1 MKGLDKII
9 ERIRADAMAEI
20 DAIRAEGE
28 VKAAEITAGYAAQAE
43 EASRTEA
50 EKSRLA
56 VQTLAERGSRADAM
70 DQSKAVLAAKQQCID
85 EAFDLAANKL
95 RSLPREEYVAVL
107 AGLAAA
113 AGVGD
118 EELVLSAADAAEI
131 GAQVVQK
138 ANALKSGAAFTLSAE
153 TRELEGGLIL
163 KRGDVEVNCAFA
175 TQLRLLRQTMAADV
189 AAILFS

>member
-9 ERIRADAMAEI
+9 ERIRADAAAEI

-28 VKAAEITAGYAAQAE
+28 AKAAEMTAGYAAQAE

-50 EKSRLA
+50 EKTRLA
-56 VQTLAERGSRADAM
+56 AQALAERGNRADAM
-70 DQSKAVLAAKQQCID
+70 DQSKALLAAKQECID
-85 EAFDLAANKL
+85 EAFDLAAKKL
-95 RSLPREEYVAVL
+95 RQLPREDYIAVL
-107 AGLAAA
+107 AALAAA

-118 EELVLSAADAAEI
+118 EELILSAADAAAI
-131 GAQVVQK
+131 GKQVVEK
-138 ANALKSGAAFTLSAE
+138 ANAAKCGAAFTLSTE

-175 TQLRLLRQTMAADV
+175 TQLRLLRQTMAAEV
-189 AAILFS
+189 AAILFE

>member
-9 ERIRADAMAEI
+9 ERIRADAAAEI

-28 VKAAEITAGYAAQAE
+28 AKAAEMTAGYAAQAE
-43 EASRTEA
+43 EVSRTEA
-50 EKSRLA
+50 EKTRLA
-56 VQTLAERGSRADAM
+56 AQALAERGNRADAM
-70 DQSKAVLAAKQQCID
+70 EQSKALLAAKQECID
-85 EAFDLAANKL
+85 EAFDLAAKKL
-95 RSLPREEYVAVL
+95 RQLPREDYIAVL
-107 AGLAAA
+107 AALAAA

-118 EELVLSAADAAEI
+118 EEIILSAADAAAI
-131 GAQVVQK
+131 GKQVVEK
-138 ANALKSGAAFTLSAE
+138 ANAAKSGAAFTLSTE

>member
-9 ERIRADAMAEI
+9 ERIRADAAAEI

-28 VKAAEITAGYAAQAE
+28 AKAAEITAGYAAQAE

>member
-9 ERIRADAMAEI
+9 ERIRADAAAEI

-28 VKAAEITAGYAAQAE
+28 AKAAEITAGYAAQAE
-43 EASRTEA
+43 EASRTEE

>member
-9 ERIRADAMAEI
+9 ERIRADAAAEI

-28 VKAAEITAGYAAQAE
+28 AKAAEITAGYAAQAE

-50 EKSRLA
+50 EKTRLA

-95 RSLPREEYVAVL
+95 RSLPREDYIAVL
-107 AGLAAA
+107 ATMAAA

>member
-9 ERIRADAMAEI
+9 ERIRADAAAEI

-28 VKAAEITAGYAAQAE
+28 AKAAEITAGYAAQAE

-50 EKSRLA
+50 EKTRLA
-56 VQTLAERGSRADAM
+56 VQALAERGSRADAM
-70 DQSKAVLAAKQQCID
+70 DQSKALLAAKQECID
-85 EAFDLAANKL
+85 EAFGLAAKKL
-95 RSLPREEYVAVL
+95 RQLPREDYIAVL
-107 AGLAAA
+107 ATMAAA

-118 EELVLSAADAAEI
+118 EEIILSAADAAI
-131 GAQVVQK
+131 GAQVVEK
-138 ANALKSGAAFTLSAE
+138 ANAAKSGAAFTLSTE